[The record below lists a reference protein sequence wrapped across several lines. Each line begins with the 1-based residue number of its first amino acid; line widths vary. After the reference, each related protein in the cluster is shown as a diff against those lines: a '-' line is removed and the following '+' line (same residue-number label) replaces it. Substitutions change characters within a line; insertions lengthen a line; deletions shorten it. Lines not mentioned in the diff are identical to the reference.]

1 MAEYRFR
8 LRLSADQFRAYYE
21 GAASAV
27 IVTVTDGLRI
37 QFPAKF
43 LRRYLTHSGVF
54 GEFIIRTDEKNKLID
69 IVRIDD

>member
-1 MAEYRFR
+1 MAEYQFR

-27 IVTVTDGLRI
+27 IVTVSDGMRI

-43 LRRYLTHSGVF
+43 LRGFLTHAGVF
-54 GEFIIRTDEKNKLID
+54 GEFLIRTDEKNKLID
-69 IVRIDD
+69 IVRIGE